1 MKKLLIVGLGLIGG
15 SLAKA
20 SEGFFEVYAL
30 NRSQSA
36 IEAALREKTIQ
47 KGYCRCEE
55 IDEAPDVICLCV
67 PVDAMAPYAE
77 LLGSRFPGA
86 LFTDAGSTKGNVM
99 KVMQGRRYVGTHP
112 MAGSERS
119 GYGAARRDLFLGATF
134 CVVPGCCEEGDPE
147 LMEAWIRHM
156 GGRPL
161 RIGVEEHD
169 RAVAAISHLPHVIA
183 SALTRTA
190 EATAEALPQTRVMAA
205 GGFLDITR
213 IAGSDPVMWRAI
225 FTENAAAVLE
235 QLETFEGALSHWR
248 EMLQKRDTAAM
259 GNEFCGTREIRTSFK
274 RDNFG
279 IFPEK
284 GYTLRVR
291 GSRQLAAEL
300 LLSEAGNCIAGME
313 FHGELLCLHCDS
325 PAESSRLAQQLR
337 LRGIAAEENS

>member
-30 NRSQSA
+30 NRSQAA

-47 KGYCRCEE
+47 RGYCRCE
-55 IDEAPDVICLCV
+55 DVDAAPDVICLCV
-67 PVDAMAPYAE
+67 PVDAMASYAE
-77 LLGSRFPGA
+77 ELGRRFPNA

-119 GYGAARRDLFLGATF
+119 GYSAARGDLFFGATV
-134 CVVPGCCEEGDPE
+134 CLVPGCCKEGDVE
-147 LMEAWIRHM
+147 LLEAWIRHM

-161 RIGVEEHD
+161 QIGVEEHD

-190 EATAEALPQTRVMAA
+190 GMTADALPQTRVMAA

-225 FTENAAAVLE
+225 FTENAGAVLE
-235 QLETFEGALSHWR
+235 QLEAFEGALSHWR

-259 GNEFCGTREIRTSFK
+259 GNEFCDTREIRTSFK

-284 GYTLRVR
+284 GYTLRAR
-291 GSRQLAAEL
+291 CGRQAAAEL
-300 LLSEAGNCIAGME
+300 LLSEAGGCIAGME
-313 FHGELLCLHCDS
+313 FRGGLLCLHCAS
-325 PAESSRLAQQLR
+325 PAERLRLAQQLR
-337 LRGIAAEENS
+337 AQGIVTEEIS